1 MKGGRDIMKIIGY
14 YNLDG
19 YRIEDNLDGEILYEA
34 GNNPLE
40 SSSHVDRSDGLP
52 IKTIREYCEQTGREM
67 SVELKAEFLGAY
79 PEEE

>member
-1 MKGGRDIMKIIGY
+1 MKIIGY

-40 SSSHVDRSDGLP
+40 SSSHVDRVDGLP
-52 IKTIREYCEQTGREM
+52 LKTIKKYCRGTGFEIAE
-67 SVELKAEFLGAY
+67 ELKAEFLGAY
-79 PEEE
+79 FEEVTT